1 MSAPNVPPVPDES
14 PRSSAPARA
23 GGETPARY
31 RMLPVVIEAMRY
43 ETTIRCIDAIQGWA
57 GMEPRGDGTW
67 RLRIDQPQQFGPLVV
82 HTLEGDVT
90 AQPGDW
96 IIRGVRGEFYPCK
109 PDIFALTYEPA
120 PAVARPV
127 AEAPTPDGWTCE
139 HIRSHG
145 RCNGRNGP
153 EDETCGACGEDRPVA
168 ADGGASAGAGMWP
181 STRCPQCGST
191 RIAPT
196 KGNGVG
202 NTMDCLS
209 CFTDFTPGR
218 NLASYRLSGRALAV
232 AADGGA
238 SDGAEIPED
247 IALALS
253 DLQRESR
260 AVGEYGYGPDR
271 GRFER
276 EEAKARAECDAE
288 IRSALS
294 AARAQAA
301 EATAERARLRNLL
314 EAVHIDVASTLAPRA
329 DIGAPSWAQLARQ
342 YGAALRAIQQ
352 YVAEFDPVA
361 RADLSPASPEP
372 SPDPKP

>member
-1 MSAPNVPPVPDES
+1 MSDEHIK
-14 PRSSAPARA
+14 A

-31 RMLPVVIEAMRY
+31 RMKPVVIEAMRY

-67 RLRIDQPQQFGPLVV
+67 RPRIDQPQQFGPLVV
-82 HTLEGDVT
+82 HTLEGDMT

-96 IIRGVRGEFYPCK
+96 IIRGVQGEFYPCK

-127 AEAPTPDGWTCE
+127 A
-139 HIRSHG
+139 
-145 RCNGRNGP
+145 
-153 EDETCGACGEDRPVA
+153 
-168 ADGGASAGAGMWP
+168 ADGGASA
-181 STRCPQCGST
+181 
-191 RIAPT
+191 
-196 KGNGVG
+196 
-202 NTMDCLS
+202 
-209 CFTDFTPGR
+209 
-218 NLASYRLSGRALAV
+218 
-232 AADGGA
+232 
-238 SDGAEIPED
+238 GAEIPED

-301 EATAERARLRNLL
+301 EATAERDRLR
-314 EAVHIDVASTLAPRA
+314 ATLDLIRDRCRVVYWPGGIAYPIEHNPHA
-329 DIGAPSWAQLARQ
+329 LGATQQSQQSWD
-342 YGAALRAIQQ
+342 ALRA
-352 YVAEFDPVA
+352 A
-361 RADLSPASPEP
+361 LSPASPPPGAER
-372 SPDPKP
+372 